1 MDAMRSKAA
10 PSRRPAARA
19 RPCRIWYAP
28 HASLYRE
35 STARQAAELADA
47 LLRNHAPPPGLTER
61 ELFIALH
68 ACAFRAAGVRPKGRM
83 LPSVRQAWMARWQAV
98 RNHIIEQN
106 LGLVYSTLTR
116 FCRSEPDRDDLAS
129 EAMLSLIRSVD
140 RFNPFKGYRFSTYA
154 CSVIYRALMRR
165 KKHNTLHRSLFPV
178 QHDSDHERPVRREDP
193 GTGIYVE
200 CLQRIL
206 ARNEGHLTRLE
217 TSVLDMRFP
226 RNAERSRTFREIGRA
241 IGLSKERVRQIQRNA
256 LIKLRGAIETDPILR

>member
-1 MDAMRSKAA
+1 
-10 PSRRPAARA
+10 
-19 RPCRIWYAP
+19 
-28 HASLYRE
+28 
-35 STARQAAELADA
+35 
-47 LLRNHAPPPGLTER
+47 
-61 ELFIALH
+61 
-68 ACAFRAAGVRPKGRM
+68 M